1 MLYGDSTKMT
11 DILKGEF
18 YMKKT
23 LLAIILTGGSIMAT
37 NVSANTGTV
46 NFNGRVTSATCDI
59 APSVN
64 GTQVSSID
72 LGTATLTADA
82 TAVEFQLKPTD
93 PNSDCLT
100 KTSARIE
107 WSGPMDT
114 NGFTNTATSSAAE
127 GFFMNLRATNA
138 STGNGAANVKSTY
151 TVVDYNHTA
160 AIPSFNYTAQLKRN
174 TGAQQHQAG
183 VFTTAATFL
192 VTYL

>member
-1 MLYGDSTKMT
+1 
-11 DILKGEF
+11 
-18 YMKKT
+18 MKKT
-23 LLAIILTGGSIMAT
+23 LLAIILSGGAIMST
-37 NVSANTGTV
+37 NASANTGTI
-46 NFNGRVTSATCDI
+46 NFNGKVTSATCDI

-64 GTQVSSID
+64 GSQVSAID

-82 TAVEFQLKPTD
+82 TAVDFQLKPTD

-107 WSGPMDT
+107 WSGPMDS

-138 STGNGAANVKSTY
+138 TTGNGAANIKDTY
-151 TVVDYNHTA
+151 TTVDYNHTA
-160 AIPSFNYTAQLKRN
+160 AIPSFNYTAQLKKN
-174 TGAQQHQAG
+174 TRAQQHQAG
-183 VFTTAATFL
+183 MFTTAATFV